1 VVDARIFM
9 VGETIEETR
18 RWGKHD

>member
-9 VGETIEETR
+9 VGETIEEIR